1 MRLDIFLKTSRLI
14 KRRSVA
20 KELCDRGRVGIGGL
34 AAKAGRE
41 IKAGD
46 VLTLALSRRKLTV
59 EVLEIPSGNVS
70 KETASGLYRVIAD
83 LRVEEEDF

>member
-20 KELCDRGRVGIGGL
+20 KELCDRGKVEVGG
-34 AAKAGRE
+34 APAKAGRE

-46 VLTLALSRRKLTV
+46 VLTMALPRRKLTV
-59 EVLEIPSGNVS
+59 EVGKSLP
-70 KETASGLYRVIAD
+70 ETSPRRRRRGCTR
-83 LRVEEEDF
+83 

>member
-20 KELCDRGRVGIGGL
+20 KELCDRGKVEVGGI

-41 IKAGD
+41 IKAKD
-46 VLTLALSRRKLTV
+46 VLTIGLPRRKLTV
-59 EVLEIPSGNVS
+59 EIMEIPSGNIS
-70 KETASGLYRVIAD
+70 KDMAPGLYRVIED

>member
-20 KELCDRGRVGIGGL
+20 KELCDRGKVRVGGV

-46 VLTLALSRRKLTV
+46 VLTIALPRRKLTASV
-59 EVLEIPSGNVS
+59 VEIPPGNVT
-70 KETASGLYRVIAD
+70 KEKAAALCKVIED
-83 LRVEEEDF
+83 LRVEEEF

>member
-20 KELCDRGRVGIGGL
+20 KELCDRGKVQVGG
-34 AAKAGRE
+34 APAKAGRE

-46 VLTLALSRRKLTV
+46 VLTMALPRRKLTV
-59 EVLEIPSGNVS
+59 EVREIPSGNVT
-70 KETASGLYRVIAD
+70 KEMAAGLYKVIED
-83 LRVEEEDF
+83 LRVEEEF

>member
-20 KELCDRGRVGIGGL
+20 KELCDRGMVEVGG
-34 AAKAGRE
+34 APAKAGRE

-46 VLTLALSRRKLTV
+46 VLTIALPRRKLTV
-59 EVLEIPSGNVS
+59 SVLEIPSGNVT
-70 KETASGLYRVIAD
+70 KEKAAALYKVTVD
-83 LRVEEEDF
+83 LRVEEEF

>member
-20 KELCDRGRVGIGGL
+20 KELCDRGKVEVGGL

-59 EVLEIPSGNVS
+59 EVVEIPSGNVS